1 MSQDYR
7 PLITVVGSE
16 VGTHTTPI
24 DYKAGDTVQSERVA
38 GLEPVQG
45 GLVGVDSGQWAAS
58 TALTLEPA

>member
-24 DYKAGDTVQSERVA
+24 DYKAGDTVQWVA